1 MPSFFQKAENFSTF
15 GFVGVFT
22 VSSDFIVH
30 SLPGTFKF
38 KQDLV
43 ARKVFCLLFF
53 KKVSAY
59 FFSKKYELFSKSGRE
74 KSKLLFTDTEAENA
88 VNNGA
93 DKNNITDNFTG
104 QRRVDNDRSGGKNH
118 RKEVHKNDGYN
129 ASVSFT

>member
-1 MPSFFQKAENFSTF
+1 MGQKLLYI
-15 GFVGVFT
+15 GFVGIFP
-22 VSSDFIVH
+22 VSSNSLVH
-30 SLPGTFKF
+30 SLPETYKF
-38 KQDLV
+38 KQDLT
-43 ARKVFCLLFF
+43 ARKVFA
-53 KKVSAY
+53 K
-59 FFSKKYELFSKSGRE
+59 LFSKSGRE